1 MKLLIITHNTNFLQW
16 VDKYDDKVKIIKYDT
31 DWGFRKIYKLI
42 FYIRIRI
49 LSYFYDVIFCDFFT
63 FLTGWT
69 SHASSKPIYI
79 RLHRYEIHNPN
90 LLLNVNIKNIKTII
104 TTSKYYKSLVIEVL
118 GDNIPVV
125 VIPNGI
131 DTNIFKFDS
140 KVNHPL
146 KTCTLGLLIPRKRVF
161 DLIVNN
167 PELNINIGGKGIEKI
182 TLETIIKKFKIKA
195 KLHGFVKLPSFYY
208 DHDIFL
214 MNSSDESCGVS
225 MIEAMSCGLIPLCF
239 SWGGIEEILPQEN
252 IYKNYAELNDKL
264 KLLNNHSD
272 DELLKIKHKMRKLVE
287 EKYTLK
293 IQVNKFIKLFSD

>member
-1 MKLLIITHNTNFLQW
+1 
-16 VDKYDDKVKIIKYDT
+16 
-31 DWGFRKIYKLI
+31 
-42 FYIRIRI
+42 
-49 LSYFYDVIFCDFFT
+49 
-63 FLTGWT
+63 
-69 SHASSKPIYI
+69 
-79 RLHRYEIHNPN
+79 

-104 TTSKYYKSLVIEVL
+104 TVSQYYKSLVIEVL
-118 GDNIPVV
+118 GGNIPVV
-125 VIPNGI
+125 VVPNGI
-131 DTNIFKFDS
+131 DTNIFKFES
-140 KVNHPL
+140 KVNSPL
-146 KTCTLGLLIPRKRVF
+146 KICTLGLLIPRKRVF

-167 PELNINIGGKGIEKI
+167 PELKINIGGKGSEKI
-182 TLETIIKKFKIKA
+182 TLEKIIKKFKIKA

-214 MNSSDESCGVS
+214 MNSSDESFGVS

-293 IQVNKFIKLFSD
+293 IQVNKFIKLFSE

>member
-63 FLTGWT
+63 FLTSWT
-69 SHASSKPIYI
+69 SHASSKKIYI

-104 TTSKYYKSLVIEVL
+104 TVSQYYKSLVIEVL
-118 GDNIPVV
+118 GGNIPVV
-125 VIPNGI
+125 VVPNGI
-131 DTNIFKFDS
+131 DTNIFKFES
-140 KVNHPL
+140 KVNFPL
-146 KTCTLGLLIPRKRVF
+146 KICTLGLLIPRKRVF

-167 PELNINIGGKGIEKI
+167 PELKINIGGKGSEKI
-182 TLETIIKKFKIKA
+182 TLEKIIKKFKIKA

-214 MNSSDESCGVS
+214 MNSSDESFGVS

-293 IQVNKFIKLFSD
+293 IQVNKFIKLFSE

>member
-16 VDKYDDKVKIIKYDT
+16 VDEYDDKVKIIKYDT
-31 DWGFRKIYKLI
+31 DWGFRKSYKLI

-63 FLTGWT
+63 FLTSWT

-104 TTSKYYKSLVIEVL
+104 TVSKYYKSLVIEVL

-125 VIPNGI
+125 VVPNGI
-131 DTNIFKFDS
+131 DTNIFKFES
-140 KVNHPL
+140 EVNHPL
-146 KTCTLGLLIPRKRVF
+146 KICTLGLLIPRKRVF

-167 PELNINIGGKGIEKI
+167 PGLNINIGGKGIEKI
-182 TLETIIKKFKIKA
+182 TLEKIIKKFKIKA

-287 EKYTLK
+287 EKYTLE
-293 IQVNKFIKLFSD
+293 IQVNKFIKLFSE